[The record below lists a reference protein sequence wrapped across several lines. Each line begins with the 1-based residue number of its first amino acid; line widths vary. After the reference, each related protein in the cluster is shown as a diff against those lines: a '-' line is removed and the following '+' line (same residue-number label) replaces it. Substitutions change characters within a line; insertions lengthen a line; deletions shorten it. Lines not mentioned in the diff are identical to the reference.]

1 MKKLKRIT
9 AMLMAVTMIAS
20 LTACGGKTSTEST
33 GASTGTPSETTTA
46 ADTNTQSADAS
57 EEPINL
63 RFMWWGGDE
72 RAQAT
77 LEVIKKFQEEN
88 PNITIEAES
97 LSSDGYQEKLT
108 TQLTSGTAADI
119 IQIDPAWMPGYVK
132 SGGDYFVDYN
142 HYSNIV
148 DLTTFDAD
156 FLKNNGNFDGNQY
169 GLPTGL
175 AGTALIY
182 NTELAKKVGIEF
194 KEDLTWDDLIEMGK
208 KVQAYDSN
216 MYLLTVGETLL
227 VKAILKPYLQQL
239 TGNKFFVDETNEMG
253 FTQEELTQ
261 ALDYIKALYDN
272 NVIAPISGI
281 ISYGDELQNDPKWIS
296 GDTYI
301 GMFCYSSTAKVA
313 TAAAPE
319 QSFAAS
325 NLPKM
330 ENAKDDGFYCNC
342 PQYMAVNN
350 KSANVEAAMKF
361 LEYFYNNQE
370 AAEILGTVR
379 SIPAT
384 SVGQKICVA
393 SGQIEGITKETVDI
407 AQQYRGTLDLGLS
420 TEEEA
425 ITIQKEMADQVA
437 YGVTSPE
444 DAAASSIALF
454 QNYLDSK
461 K

>member
-1 MKKLKRIT
+1 MRKLKRVI
-9 AMLMAVTMIAS
+9 AMLMAVTLVAG
-20 LTACGGKTSTEST
+20 LTACNSKTSSKDTGTESAASNE
-33 GASTGTPSETTTA
+33 ASTDTA
-46 ADTNTQSADAS
+46 SGEQ
-57 EEPINL
+57 INL

-142 HYSNIV
+142 QYSNVV
-148 DLTTFDAD
+148 DLTTFDAS

-175 AGTALIY
+175 AGSALIY
-182 NTELAKKVGIEF
+182 NTELAEKIGLEF
-194 KEDLTWDDLIEMGK
+194 KEDLTWEDLIEMGK

-227 VKAILKPYLQQL
+227 VKAVLKPYLQQL
-239 TGNKFFVDETNEMG
+239 TGNKFFIDETNEMG
-253 FTQEELTQ
+253 FTQEQMVQ

-272 NVIAPISGI
+272 NVIAPISSV

-296 GDTYI
+296 GDTYV
-301 GMFCYSSTAKVA
+301 GMFCFSSTAKVA

-319 QSFAAS
+319 QTFAAAY
-325 NLPKM
+325 LPKL
-330 ENAKDDGFYCNC
+330 EGAKDDGFYCNC
-342 PQYMAVNN
+342 PQYMAVNS

-361 LEYFYNNQE
+361 LQYFYNDQE

-384 SVGQKICVA
+384 SVGQKICLA
-393 SGQIEGITKETVDI
+393 TGQIEGITKETVDI
-407 AQQYRGTLDLGLS
+407 AQQYKGTLDLGLS

-425 ITIQKEMADQVA
+425 ITMQKEMADQVA
-437 YGVTSPE
+437 YGVASPE
-444 DAAASSIALF
+444 DAAASSITLF
-454 QNYLDSK
+454 QNYLESK

>member
-1 MKKLKRIT
+1 MKKLKKVTAILLAIT
-9 AMLMAVTMIAS
+9 MVAG
-20 LTACGGKTSTEST
+20 LTACTKTSN
-33 GASTGTPSETTTA
+33 ETTGKDSS
-46 ADTNTQSADAS
+46 ADTIASNETSASSTAQDQ
-57 EEPINL
+57 INL

-77 LEVIKKFQEEN
+77 LEVIKKFQEAN
-88 PNITIEAES
+88 PNIVIEAES

-132 SGGDYFVDYN
+132 SGGEYFVDYN
-142 HYSNIV
+142 QYSNIV
-148 DLTTFDAD
+148 DLTTFDAN
-156 FLKNNGNFDGNQY
+156 FLKNNGNFDGSQY

-175 AGTALIY
+175 AGSALIY
-182 NTELAKKVGIEF
+182 NTELAEKIGLEF
-194 KEDLTWDDLIEMGK
+194 TQDLSWDDLIEMGK
-208 KVQAYDSN
+208 KVQAYDPN

-239 TGNKFFVDETNEMG
+239 TGNKFFIDETGEMG
-253 FTQEELTQ
+253 FTQEELVQ

-272 NVIAPISGI
+272 NVIAPISSI

-296 GDTYI
+296 GDTYV
-301 GMFCYSSTAKVA
+301 GMFCFSSTAKVA

-319 QSFAAS
+319 QTFKAAY
-325 NLPKM
+325 LPKM
-330 ENAKDDGFYCNC
+330 EGAKDDGFYCNC
-342 PQYMAVNN
+342 PQYMAVNS
-350 KSANVEAAMKF
+350 KSANIEAAMKF
-361 LEYFYNNQE
+361 LEYFYNDQE

-384 SVGQKICVA
+384 SVGQKICLA
-393 SGQIEGITKETVDI
+393 TGQIEGITKDTVDI
-407 AQQYRGTLDLGLS
+407 AQQFKGTLDLGLS

-425 ITIQKEMADQVA
+425 ITMQKEMADQVA
-437 YGVTSPE
+437 YGVATPE
-444 DAAASSIALF
+444 DAAANSITLF